1 MKRIKS
7 GFARLFF
14 LAVLLAV
21 LSQAIYARPKVKCV
35 WKKNPVTIDGL
46 NKEWIGFLNIIE
58 KESMAL
64 GVKRD
69 EDFLYLGVL
78 FSRGPKLKQVSKQG
92 MIVWFDPEGGKQRKI
107 GVQFPLGQGEPGS
120 FQDPIN
126 HGPKKNPPMN
136 QTAEKSKPEKTRFV
150 FLVAEE
156 DDESI
161 LEYLEAENI
170 EVQSDQLGQTLF
182 YELKIPLNRSKDQP
196 IGIGVRSDKKLGIG
210 FEASGMEE
218 DRKNEYSRRYDSAGG
233 SIPGSRTS
241 GGLNSSLGG
250 GIGSGIPGSMNTRMP
265 GRRSGIPRYQT
276 QYSGRPGMPETLN
289 VWIQVEDIEK
299 ITP

>member
-1 MKRIKS
+1 MKKIIA
-7 GFARLFF
+7 GLPWF
-14 LAVLLAV
+14 LCLTVLLAV

-46 NKEWIGFLNIIE
+46 NKEWIGYLNIIE
-58 KESMAL
+58 KEAMAL

-78 FSRGPKLKQVSKQG
+78 FSRGPKLQQVSKQG
-92 MIVWFDPEGGKQRKI
+92 MIVWFDPEGGKQREI

-120 FQDPIN
+120 FQDPAN
-126 HGPKKNPPMN
+126 HGPEQNPQMN
-136 QTAEKSKPEKTRFV
+136 QTAEKRIPEKTRFV

-156 DDESI
+156 DGESI
-161 LEYLEAENI
+161 LEYLEAKNI

-210 FEASGMEE
+210 FEASWMEE
-218 DRKNEYSRRYDSAGG
+218 NRNDEYYRRYDSAGG
-233 SIPGSRTS
+233 RMPGSRTS
-241 GGLNSSLGG
+241 GGLNSGLGG

-265 GRRSGIPRYQT
+265 GRRSSIPRSQT
-276 QYSGRPGMPETLN
+276 QYLGRPVMPETLN

-299 ITP
+299 TTP